1 MNVHRTDKLSL
12 VFGLIFVSFV
22 VAWLFGSQLD
32 VDLPTAG
39 WFIAGGLIL
48 FGALG
53 LMGSLRPRNR
63 SESVSTPPAP
73 APEDW

>member
-1 MNVHRTDKLSL
+1 MNIHRTDKLSL
-12 VFGLIFVSFV
+12 VFGVIFLGFV
-22 VAWLFGSQLD
+22 LVWLFGSQLD

-48 FGALG
+48 FGVLG
-53 LMGSLRPRNR
+53 LMGSIRPRR
-63 SESVSTPPAP
+63 RPDPVSTPPAP